1 MAQLCSERVEGR
13 LTEILLLGLL
23 AQKVLT
29 FYRPICSFPLYLA
42 RQNCSDPFCS
52 YGSSA
57 AEGTC
62 LWPCHGEAE
71 ATATLLSCQPGAD
84 MWLVAKP
91 AAQAQGKPLPMPGD
105 TPILRA
111 SSGQH

>member
-23 AQKVLT
+23 AQESTYFLQAYLL
-29 FYRPICSFPLYLA
+29 FSPLLA

-52 YGSSA
+52 HGSSA

-62 LWPCHGEAE
+62 LWPWRG
-71 ATATLLSCQPGAD
+71 
-84 MWLVAKP
+84 
-91 AAQAQGKPLPMPGD
+91 
-105 TPILRA
+105 
-111 SSGQH
+111 

>member
-29 FYRPICSFPLYLA
+29 FYRPICSFPLYWQDRIALIL
-42 RQNCSDPFCS
+42 
-52 YGSSA
+52 SA
-57 AEGTC
+57 HMAAVLLREPVCGQ
-62 LWPCHGEAE
+62 GEAE
-71 ATATLLSCQPGAD
+71 ATATFLSCQPGAD